1 MTSAFV
7 FEGLKMHLKARGMTY
22 ADVAR
27 GLKISEPT
35 VKRIFATR
43 NCNLRRLE
51 ALCEFVQVELAE
63 LARGTRRNDRFLQRL
78 THEQE
83 ARLMA
88 DPKLFLVA
96 VCAIHQMRLEEI
108 TALYRIE
115 KAEGVALLLQL
126 EKIGILE
133 LHGNNRIRLKLART
147 FAWIPDGPIMRYA
160 KSQMADFFDHAFA
173 APGQLMRLFTVRISR
188 DAQVALVKRLE
199 EVAREYNDQH
209 SADAALPPGER
220 HQISVLLAARPWEPA
235 LFKALRRKPKA
246 ATS

>member
-1 MTSAFV
+1 MSSAFV
-7 FEGLKMHLKARGMTY
+7 FEGLKMHLRARGMTY

-51 ALCEFVQVELAE
+51 ALCEFVQVDFAE
-63 LARGTRRNDRFLQRL
+63 LARGTPRADRSLHRL

-83 ARLMA
+83 ESLMR

-108 TALYRIE
+108 VAIYRLE
-115 KAEGVALLLQL
+115 KPECLALLLRL
-126 EKIGILE
+126 EKMGILE
-133 LHGNNRIRLKLART
+133 LHENNRIRLRLART

-160 KSQMADFFDHAFA
+160 KTQMGEFFQHSFA
-173 APGQLMRLFTVRISR
+173 GAGQFMRLFTVRLSR
-188 DAQVALVKRLE
+188 EALEALVKKLE
-199 EVAREYNDQH
+199 ELARECSDQH
-209 SADAALPPGER
+209 GIDSRLPLAER
-220 HQISVLLAARPWEPA
+220 HQMSVLLASRPWEPA
-235 LFKALRRKPKA
+235 LFKALRRKPK
-246 ATS
+246 S